1 MLQKTADWL
10 TYELMLF
17 APGSASGSA
26 VSFFL
31 YDSAKVFLL
40 LLGISWLMGLLNAY
54 LPVGQIRAFL
64 AEHRLG
70 GMQYLLAAAFGA
82 LTPFCSCSS
91 IPLFIGLVRG
101 GIPVGVTLSFLITSP
116 LVNEIAVAMFI
127 GSFGGYITGLYVLSG
142 ILLGTLG
149 GAMMARLHPETMLTE
164 WARNSLSTK
173 TPADRTPLSRPP
185 DWRAVTAEALS
196 IVRSVAAYIVIG
208 IAVGALIHGY
218 VPADFFSGI
227 LRGAEQWS
235 VPAGVLCGIPLY
247 ANAAGIVPILEVLV
261 DKGVPMGTAL
271 SFMMA
276 VVGLSLPEA
285 ILLSKVMTRRL
296 LVLYF
301 GIIGGLIILSGY
313 LFNLLT

>member
-1 MLQKTADWL
+1 MLQTTVDWL

-17 APGSASGSA
+17 TPGSAAGNA

-54 LPVGQIRAFL
+54 LPVEQLRAFL
-64 AEHRLG
+64 MQHRLG

-101 GIPVGVTLSFLITSP
+101 GIPVGVTLAFLISSP

-149 GAMMARLHPETMLTE
+149 GALMARLHPETMLTE
-164 WARNSLSTK
+164 WARNSLRSTA
-173 TPADRTPLSRPP
+173 PLGRTAHPRRP
-185 DWRAVTAEALS
+185 DWRAITADALG
-196 IVRSVAAYIVIG
+196 IVRSVAVYIVVG

-218 VPADFFSGI
+218 VPADFFSDI
-227 LRGAEQWS
+227 LSGAETWS
-235 VPAGVLCGIPLY
+235 VPVGVLCGIPLY
-247 ANAAGIVPILEVLV
+247 ANAAGIVPVLEVLV
-261 DKGVPMGTAL
+261 NKGVPIGTAL

-301 GIIGGLIILSGY
+301 GFVGGLIILSGY